1 LSEEQ
6 GPTGAAAWQKWAFAA
21 IPALGLLELG
31 AHVVQT
37 HSVARRGDWEAARA
51 YVETH
56 ATPDDLVDFAPR
68 WVDPIGREVF
78 GKSIA
83 TLQRE
88 ARPDETRF
96 PRALEVSIRG
106 AHLPELASWRRGEEH
121 TFGRVAVTTWG
132 NPSPAH
138 VVDDLVSMVDP
149 ERLHVTRVDGGR
161 EADCPAAHSPVQ
173 SGALGFGPA
182 VPADRF
188 TCPNGGFVAVSVVA
202 DLEYRPHRCIYAP
215 APGGGGLVRL
225 RFANVQAGRTLY
237 GHHAIYVEAERD
249 RRGPPVTL
257 TFKSGTTLIGS
268 VVHHDGDGWKAFEFD
283 TSELAGQ
290 RVDIVA
296 EISAPSGERRQY
308 CFEADTR

>member
-1 LSEEQ
+1 MSEEQ
-6 GPTGAAAWQKWAFAA
+6 GPTGTAAWRKWAFAA
-21 IPALGLLELG
+21 IPAAGLLELG
-31 AHVVQT
+31 AHIVQT
-37 HSVARRGDWEAARA
+37 HSVAPRSDWEAARA

-56 ATPDDLVDFAPR
+56 AAPDDLVDFAPR
-68 WVDPIGREVF
+68 WVDPVGREVF

-106 AHLPELASWRRGEEH
+106 AHLPELATWRRADVH
-121 TFGRVAVTTWG
+121 RFGRVTVTTWD
-132 NPSPAH
+132 NPAPAH
-138 VVDDLVSMVDP
+138 VLDNLVSLVEPD
-149 ERLHVTRVDGGR
+149 RVHVTRSEGGR
-161 EADCPAAHSPVQ
+161 EVDCPASRAGVQ
-173 SGALGFGPA
+173 SGGLGFGPA
-182 VPADRF
+182 VPGDRF
-188 TCPNGGFVAVSVVA
+188 TCPGGSFVGVSVVA

-215 APGGGGLVRL
+215 APGGGGIVRL
-225 RFANVQAGRTLY
+225 RFANVQVGHTLY

-249 RRGPPVTL
+249 RRGAPVTL
-257 TFKSGTTLIGS
+257 TFKAGSALVGS

-283 TSELAGQ
+283 TSELSGQ
-290 RVDIVA
+290 RVDVVA